1 MSSGKTNRCVGKNNL
16 PKFAF
21 IVRGVPGSG
30 KSTTSKHLAGENGVI
45 HAVDDLH
52 KDASGNFLW
61 NEALEEELYRKNF
74 ELFKASCKSGVS
86 VVVCDNI
93 NVTRNEYQKY
103 VDCALENDYV
113 TSVVTLSKPTPSLAA
128 LRNKHSVT
136 LEQIKDMYERWED

>member
-1 MSSGKTNRCVGKNNL
+1 MSTGKTKQCVGNS

-21 IVRGVPGSG
+21 VVRGVPGSG
-30 KSTTSKHLAGENGVI
+30 KSTTSKYLAGDSGVI

-52 KDASGNFLW
+52 KDSLGNFLW
-61 NEALEEELYRKNF
+61 SEEKEADHYKENF
-74 ELFKASCKSGVS
+74 ELFRKSCEEGAP

-93 NVTRNEYQKY
+93 NVTRKEYQKY

-113 TSVVTLSKPTPSLAA
+113 ASVVILSKPAPSVAA